1 MKNPKF
7 QLARLAAAVAIAL
20 AGSFPAVPALAE
32 TGADP
37 APAGATPAAAP
48 SAVPSSIPSPSGP
61 PAVPAP
67 GAAPVVSDAGLAE
80 AVRRDLGMTLEEFN
94 AAGEQA
100 KRAAD
105 AVPSLRELPGYAGT
119 SLKDGKIAVEG
130 HGAELQARVDQLNQ
144 TGTAAD
150 FVLVASP
157 AAAAAAPPTAAEL
170 MASSTEQLFQ
180 AYVREVGSAGLQ
192 AVVYADGHFI
202 IRTGGT
208 NSLEA
213 GPPAILDPQLPPV
226 TPVTTAP
233 VTTAP
238 ATPAPGKLSA
248 AEFVARYANVQ
259 LEKGAPIRTEEDLYG
274 GEGYWNDVGQN
285 CSAGFGAFS
294 STGQPLVLTAGH
306 CAADGT
312 ARVTE
317 IEQPTGSQAATGLIG
332 ARGERTGLLGSF
344 GFSQFGGADNT
355 AITGTQDTPGNVG
368 TDIAVIEGLPAGL
381 SVLPA
386 ATKWDAPANPA
397 RTAVKIIGKTAPFQG
412 QAVCRS
418 GRTTGWQCGTV
429 DSLGIWVIPG
439 PKSLPP
445 NNDNDLRAI
454 RAFDSTSVKSGGG
467 DSGGPWISGSF
478 AVGTHTG
485 AEIIGSTQIRA
496 IATTLEDAMTYIP
509 GGAQLQLFL
518 NKPEL
523 VAPANRTFTAGE
535 PITGRVPAAPASAV
549 AANSKVRITVAGQ
562 QPVELPVDAAG
573 NWSFPTPSSTGRFQF
588 SAETVNGFSRSG
600 AASLSINVSDL
611 VAPEIS
617 SPTEGA
623 ELKAVDRVEGTGTPG
638 HEVLL
643 SGDVTGSGV
652 VSADGRWS
660 ISVADQQVYGKLSVI
675 AVQTAPGHEH
685 GPSATRNFT
694 VIPPSPAVSSIPDG
708 VHFSADRLP
717 ETISGA
723 GIDGAEVTVLIDG
736 VPVAASQAGGAG
748 GFAARGA
755 ISSLAPQVLVAGGR
769 WSVPFPAGLAAGA
782 HTLSVSQSVDGV
794 PSAAVGTTFTIRA
807 AAPAAVPPAVPA
819 AAPAAVDVA
828 PAAVPVQPSGS
839 GQLANTGAG
848 GLLPAAGLGAGVL
861 LLGGVAMLSVRRR
874 LRR

>member
-1 MKNPKF
+1 VKIPKF
-7 QLARLAAAVAIAL
+7 KLVRTAAAVAIAF
-20 AGSFPAVPALAE
+20 AGSFVAVPALAE
-32 TGADP
+32 PEAAPAPAPSASVAVAPAIPSSAGDP
-37 APAGATPAAAP
+37 APAPAP
-48 SAVPSSIPSPSGP
+48 SA
-61 PAVPAP
+61 AP
-67 GAAPVVSDAGLAE
+67 GVSDAGLAE
-80 AVRRDLGMTLEEFN
+80 AVQRDLGMTMEEFN

-105 AVPSLRELPGYAGT
+105 AVLSLRGLPGYAGT
-119 SLKDGKIAVEG
+119 SLKDGKIVVEG
-130 HGAELQARVDQLNQ
+130 KGAEVRARVDQLNQ
-144 TGTAAD
+144 TGPRAD
-150 FVLVASP
+150 FVLLASP

-180 AYVREVGSAGLQ
+180 AYVRDVGSAGLQ
-192 AVVYADGHFI
+192 AVVYADGNFI

-213 GPPAILDPQLPPV
+213 GLPAILDPQLPPA
-226 TPVTTAP
+226 AP

-238 ATPAPGKLSA
+238 ATPAPGKISA

-274 GEGYWNDVGQN
+274 GQGYWNDLGQN
-285 CSAGFGAFS
+285 CSAGFGAFN
-294 STGQPLVLTAGH
+294 STGQPLLLTAGH

-317 IEQPTGSQAATGLIG
+317 IEQAAGSQAATGLIG
-332 ARGERTGLLGSF
+332 ARGARTGLLGSF
-344 GFSQFGGADNT
+344 GFSQFGGANNS
-355 AITGTQDTPGNVG
+355 AITGIQDKPGNVG
-368 TDIAVIEGLPAGL
+368 TDIAVIEGLAPGL
-381 SVLPA
+381 TVLPA

-496 IATTLEDAMTYIP
+496 IATTLEDAMSYVP

-523 VAPANRTFTAGE
+523 VAPANRTFTAGQ
-535 PITGRVPAAPASAV
+535 PITGSVPSAPASAV

-623 ELKAVDRVEGTGTPG
+623 ELKTIDRVEGTGTAG

-652 VSADGRWS
+652 VFADGRWS
-660 ISVADQQVYGKLSVI
+660 ISVAGQQVYGKLSVI
-675 AVQTAPGHEH
+675 AVQTAPGREP
-685 GPSATRNFT
+685 GPSATRNVT
-694 VIPPSPAVSSIPDG
+694 VTPPVPAVASIPDG
-708 VHFSADRLP
+708 VHFSQESLP

-723 GIDGAEVTVLIDG
+723 GADGAEVTVLIDG
-736 VPVAASQAGGAG
+736 MPVGVSQAGGGAG
-748 GFAARGA
+748 IGTRGV
-755 ISSLAPQVLVAGGR
+755 SRSMVPQVLVAGGR
-769 WSVPFPAGLAAGA
+769 WSVPFPAGLAAGV

-794 PSAAVGTTFTIRA
+794 PSAAVETTFTIRA
-807 AAPAAVPPAVPA
+807 AAPAAVPPAAAPPAVPA
-819 AAPAAVDVA
+819 AAPAPVTAA
-828 PAAVPVQPSGS
+828 PAAAAPVQPSGS

-848 GLLPAAGLGAGVL
+848 GLLPAAGLGAAVL
-861 LLGGVAMLSVRRR
+861 LLGGAALLLVRRR
-874 LRR
+874 SRR

>member
-1 MKNPKF
+1 
-7 QLARLAAAVAIAL
+7 
-20 AGSFPAVPALAE
+20 
-32 TGADP
+32 
-37 APAGATPAAAP
+37 
-48 SAVPSSIPSPSGP
+48 
-61 PAVPAP
+61 
-67 GAAPVVSDAGLAE
+67 
-80 AVRRDLGMTLEEFN
+80 
-94 AAGEQA
+94 
-100 KRAAD
+100 
-105 AVPSLRELPGYAGT
+105 
-119 SLKDGKIAVEG
+119 
-130 HGAELQARVDQLNQ
+130 
-144 TGTAAD
+144 
-150 FVLVASP
+150 
-157 AAAAAAPPTAAEL
+157 
-170 MASSTEQLFQ
+170 
-180 AYVREVGSAGLQ
+180 VGSAGLQ

-213 GPPAILDPQLPPV
+213 GLPAILDPQLPPA
-226 TPVTTAP
+226 AP
-233 VTTAP
+233 VATAP
-238 ATPAPGKLSA
+238 ATPAPGKISA
-248 AEFVARYANVQ
+248 AAFVARYANVQ

-274 GEGYWNDVGQN
+274 GQGYWNDLGQN
-285 CSAGFGAFS
+285 CSAGFGAFNS
-294 STGQPLVLTAGH
+294 IGQPLVLTAGH

-317 IEQPTGSQAATGLIG
+317 IEQAAGSQAATGLIG
-332 ARGERTGLLGSF
+332 ARGVRTGLLGSF
-344 GFSQFGGADNT
+344 GFSQFGGANNS
-355 AITGTQDTPGNVG
+355 AIAGTQDTPGNVG
-368 TDIAVIEGLPAGL
+368 TDIAVIEGLAPGL
-381 SVLPA
+381 TVLPA

-467 DSGGPWISGSF
+467 DSGGPWISGFF

-485 AEIIGSTQIRA
+485 AEIIGSTQVRA
-496 IATTLEDAMTYIP
+496 IATTLEDAMSYLP

-523 VAPANRTFTAGE
+523 VAPANRTFTAGR
-535 PITGRVPAAPASAV
+535 PITGRVPSAPASAV
-549 AANSKVRITVAGQ
+549 APDSKVRITVAGQ

-573 NWSFPTPSSTGRFQF
+573 SWSFPAPSSTGRFQF

-611 VAPEIS
+611 LAPEIS

-623 ELKAVDRVEGTGTPG
+623 ELKTIDRVEGTGTAG

-660 ISVADQQVYGKLSVI
+660 ISVAGQQVYGKLSVI
-675 AVQTAPGHEH
+675 AVQTAPGHEP
-685 GPSATRNFT
+685 GPSATRNVT
-694 VIPPSPAVSSIPDG
+694 VTPPLPAVSSIPDG
-708 VHFSADRLP
+708 VHFSQESLP

-723 GIDGAEVTVLIDG
+723 GADGAEVTVLIDG
-736 VPVAASQAGGAG
+736 MPVGVSQAGGGAG
-748 GFAARGA
+748 IGTRGV
-755 ISSLAPQVLVAGGR
+755 SRSMVPQVLVAGGR
-769 WSVPFPAGLAAGA
+769 WSVPFPAGLAAGV

-839 GQLANTGAG
+839 GQLADTGAG

-861 LLGGVAMLSVRRR
+861 LLGGLALLSVRRR